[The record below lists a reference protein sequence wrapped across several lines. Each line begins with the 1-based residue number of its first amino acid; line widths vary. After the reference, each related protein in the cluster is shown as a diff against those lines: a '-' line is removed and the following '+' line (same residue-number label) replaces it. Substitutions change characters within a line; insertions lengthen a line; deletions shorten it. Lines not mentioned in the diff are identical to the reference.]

1 MSNEMNQRAKFLA
14 FAGNLLDSGKLQGL
28 RSWWDSI
35 VSHVPN
41 IGYYSNGS
49 KSWLTVREQY
59 FDDSIKI
66 LEGTSVKITMRV
78 RRHLGA
84 TVGSKVYK

>member
-1 MSNEMNQRAKFLA
+1 MIQSKSLNV
-14 FAGNLLDSGKLQGL
+14 LDSGKLQGL

-35 VSHVPN
+35 ASHVLN

-66 LEGTSVKITMRV
+66 LEGTGVKITMRV